1 MGRMNEHGGNGGG
14 TVEKTSVRTFLAYLE
29 DRPGVLNRVASLFR
43 RRAFNI
49 ESLTVGRTER
59 TGVSR
64 MTLVVRTDDDAA
76 HRLEANLYKLVN
88 VLAVEDV
95 SHAPTVVRELALIKV
110 RANADVRAA
119 VMQLCEVFRA
129 RVVDVTP
136 EALVIEI
143 TGTQDKLDGLIE
155 MLRPYGVL
163 ELVRTGAVAMTRG
176 HETTAADETS
186 PTTPT
191 PPSTPPTTTPPTTTP
206 PSNPTSAE
214 EAAA

>member
-1 MGRMNEHGGNGGG
+1 MTDPKTPDAENGEG
-14 TVEKTSVRTFLAYLE
+14 TVEQTSVRTFLAYLE

-43 RRAFNI
+43 RRGFNI

-59 TGVSR
+59 PGVSR

-76 HRLEANLYKLVN
+76 RRLEANLYKLVN

-129 RVVDVTP
+129 RVLDVTP
-136 EALVIEI
+136 DVLVIEA
-143 TGTQDKLDGLIE
+143 TGAQEKIDGLIE

-176 HETTAADETS
+176 HDDATGDGSRPRSSSAPPAATPATG
-186 PTTPT
+186 PTT
-191 PPSTPPTTTPPTTTP
+191 
-206 PSNPTSAE
+206 E

>member
-1 MGRMNEHGGNGGG
+1 M
-14 TVEKTSVRTFLAYLE
+14 TSVRTFLAYLE

-59 TGVSR
+59 TGISR
-64 MTLVVRTDDDAA
+64 MTLVVRADDDAA
-76 HRLEANLYKLVN
+76 RRLEANLYKLVN
-88 VLAVEDV
+88 VLDVEDV
-95 SHAPTVVRELALIKV
+95 THAPTVVRELALIKV
-110 RANADVRAA
+110 RANREVRAA
-119 VMQLCEVFRA
+119 VMQLCDVFRA

-136 EALVIEI
+136 GALVVEI

-176 HETTAADETS
+176 LEGTAGDADEANDASGTRAATPTTAAD
-186 PTTPT
+186 
-191 PPSTPPTTTPPTTTP
+191 
-206 PSNPTSAE
+206 
-214 EAAA
+214 AAA